1 MTDIEIWQLTELG
14 TRAAR
19 NPSNPDDPT
28 YKIIGYLDFMGT
40 ATTGQIVDHVMGFF
54 PEMDYGEVKREIN
67 KLARIGVVENATKK
81 AMGQGQQ
88 YQHERM

>member
-1 MTDIEIWQLTELG
+1 MTDIQIWQLTDLG

-54 PEMDYGEVKREIN
+54 PELSYGDVSVELH
-67 KLARIGVVENATKK
+67 KLARIGVIENATKK
-81 AMGQGQQ
+81 AMSQTAG
-88 YQHERM
+88 HENY